1 MEQIQ
6 ANFFKHIAKKSTSGK
21 KLSDELVVLLGISKG
36 EAYKK
41 INSKSLLTIPQI
53 KVLCDHFKTSFTIQ
67 GNENRSSSNINFT
80 PFHTGKV
87 RVKDY
92 INSLEKF
99 LITIASAK
107 VSKLTCATDDVPI
120 FHLFQYPELT
130 AFKLHFWQM
139 RIIDNAPFKFNMNDW
154 DASVLQHAAKLHDL
168 YQTIPS
174 VEVWTKT
181 SLLNTLDQIKYAAEA
196 KIITDKKV
204 GKLICNQLRSALS
217 DIELYAI
224 NRNKSAKKEVS
235 FDWYF
240 YDIIG
245 TITYLAEMDGELE
258 TFIRFNTFNTIQEE
272 NGPLCTEVKHW
283 LENLIK
289 DAVGFSG
296 QGSVQRNK
304 YLAAAY
310 DQSDEMAEMF

>member
-1 MEQIQ
+1 MEQLQ
-6 ANFFKHIAKKSTSGK
+6 TNFFKHLSQ
-21 KLSDELVVLLGISKG
+21 KLAANRKMSDELVELLGISKG

-41 INSKSLLTIPQI
+41 INTKSLLTIPQI
-53 KVLCDHFKTSFTIQ
+53 KLLCDKFQVSFTIE
-67 GNENRSSSNINFT
+67 GKENRASANVNFT
-80 PFHTGKV
+80 PFHTGKIEV
-87 RVKDY
+87 RDY

-99 LITIASAK
+99 LSNIASAANG
-107 VSKLTCATDDVPI
+107 KLTCATDDVPI

-139 RIIDNAPFKFNMNDW
+139 RIIDQAPFKFNVNDW
-154 DASVLQHAAKLHDL
+154 SPSILQPAARLHQL

-181 SLLNTLDQIKYAAEA
+181 SLLNTLDQIKYAAET

-204 GKLICNQLRSALS
+204 GRLICSQLRSALAE
-217 DIELYAI
+217 IEMYAV
-224 NRNKSAKKEVS
+224 NRNKLSKKDVS

-245 TITYLAEMDGELE
+245 TITYLAEMDDELS

-272 NGPLCTEVKHW
+272 NGPLCKEVKHW

-289 DAVGFSG
+289 DATGFSG

-310 DQSDEMAEMF
+310 DQCDEMAGLF

>member
-1 MEQIQ
+1 MEQVQ
-6 ANFFKHIAKKSTSGK
+6 ANFFKHLAKKNTTGK
-21 KLSDELVVLLGISKG
+21 KLSDEIVALLGISKG

-41 INSKSLLTIPQI
+41 INSKSLLTIAQI
-53 KVLCDHFKTSFTIQ
+53 KILCDHYNTSFTIQ
-67 GNENRSSSNINFT
+67 GIENRASSNINFT
-80 PFHTGKV
+80 PFHTGRV
-87 RVKDY
+87 SVKDY
-92 INSLEKF
+92 ISSLEKF
-99 LITIASAK
+99 LSAIASAK
-107 VSKLTCATDDVPI
+107 ISKLTCATDDIPF

-139 RIIDNAPFKFNMNDW
+139 RVIDHAPFKLNMNDW
-154 DASVLQHAAKLHDL
+154 DTSVLKPAARLHDL

-174 VEVWTKT
+174 VEIWTKT
-181 SLLNTLDQIKYAAEA
+181 SLLNTLDQIRYAAEA
-196 KIITDKKV
+196 EIITDKAV
-204 GKLICNQLRSALS
+204 GKLICSQLRAALS

-224 NRNKSAKKEVS
+224 NRKKSANSKAT

-258 TFIRFNTFNTIQEE
+258 TFIRFNTFNTIEE
-272 NGPLCTEVKHW
+272 SNGPLCTEVKHW
-283 LENLIK
+283 LENLMK
-289 DAVGFSG
+289 DATGFSG

-310 DQSDEMAEMF
+310 DQCDAMAELF

>member
-1 MEQIQ
+1 MEQLQ
-6 ANFFKHIAKKSTSGK
+6 ANFIKHLSKKITGNK
-21 KLSDELVVLLGISKG
+21 KLSDEIVELLGISKG

-41 INSKSLLTIPQI
+41 INTKSLLTIPQI
-53 KVLCDHFKTSFTIQ
+53 KILCDYFKTSFTVQ
-67 GNENRSSSNINFT
+67 GNENRASSNINFA
-80 PFHTGKV
+80 PFHEGKLG
-87 RVKDY
+87 VKDY
-92 INSLEKF
+92 INNLEKF
-99 LITIASAK
+99 LNNIAAATNR
-107 VSKLTCATDDVPI
+107 KLSCATEDIPF
-120 FHLFQYPELT
+120 FHLFHYPELT

-139 RIIDNAPFKFNMNDW
+139 RIIDQAPFKFNMNDW
-154 DASVLQHAAKLHDL
+154 GASVLKPAARLHDL

-181 SLLNTLDQIKYAAEA
+181 SLLNTLDQVRYAAEA
-196 KIITDKKV
+196 KIITDKAV
-204 GKLICNQLRSALS
+204 GKLICKQLRSALA
-217 DIELYAI
+217 DIEMYAV
-224 NRNKSAKKEVS
+224 NRNKSPNGMAS

-258 TFIRFNTFNTIQEE
+258 TFIRFNTFNTIEE
-272 NGPLCTEVKHW
+272 TNGPLCTEVKHW

-289 DAVGFSG
+289 DATGFSG

-310 DQSDEMAEMF
+310 DQCDEMADMF

>member
-1 MEQIQ
+1 MEQLQ
-6 ANFFKHIAKKSTSGK
+6 VNFFKHLSQ
-21 KLSDELVVLLGISKG
+21 KLAENRKMSDELVELLGISKG

-41 INSKSLLTIPQI
+41 IKTKSLLTISQI
-53 KVLCDHFKTSFTIQ
+53 KLLCDKFQVSFTIE
-67 GNENRSSSNINFT
+67 GKENRSSANINFT
-80 PFHTGKV
+80 AFHSGKIE
-87 RVKDY
+87 VKDY
-92 INSLEKF
+92 IRSLEKF
-99 LITIASAK
+99 LGNIAAS
-107 VSKLTCATDDVPI
+107 SNRKLSCATDDIPI

-139 RIIDNAPFKFNMNDW
+139 RIIDQAPFKLNLNDW
-154 DASVLQHAAKLHDL
+154 GPSILQPAARMHEL

-204 GKLICNQLRSALS
+204 GRLICTQLRSALA
-217 DIELYAI
+217 DIEMYAV
-224 NRNKSAKKEVS
+224 NRNKLSKEDVV

-245 TITYLAEMDGELE
+245 TITYLAEMDGELS
-258 TFIRFNTFNTIQEE
+258 TFIRFNTFNTIQEQ

-289 DAVGFSG
+289 DATGFSG

-310 DQSDEMAEMF
+310 DQCDEMAEL

>member
-1 MEQIQ
+1 MEHVQVS
-6 ANFFKHIAKKSTSGK
+6 FFKQIAKKKTGGK
-21 KLSDELVVLLGISKG
+21 RLSDELVDLLGISKG

-41 INSKSLLTIPQI
+41 IKAKSLLTIPQI
-53 KVLCDHFKTSFTIQ
+53 ELLCNKFQVSFSIH
-67 GNENRSSSNINFT
+67 GSENQSGSHINFT

-87 RVKDY
+87 GVKDY
-92 INSLEKF
+92 INNLGRFLEN
-99 LITIASAK
+99 IVDSTDG
-107 VSKLTCATDDVPI
+107 KLSCATDDIPF
-120 FHLFQYPELT
+120 FHLFHYPELT

-139 RIIDNAPFKFNMNDW
+139 RIIDKAPFKFSMKDW
-154 DASVLQHAAKLHDL
+154 GGSVLKPAARLHDL
-168 YQTIPS
+168 YQAVPS

-181 SLLNTLDQIKYAAEA
+181 SLLNTLDQIRYAAEA
-196 KIITDKKV
+196 GIINDKKL
-204 GKLICNQLRSALS
+204 GKLICTQLRSALA

-224 NRNKSAKKEVS
+224 NRNKSAKRTVS

-245 TITYLAEMDGELE
+245 TITYLAEMNGGLE

-283 LENLIK
+283 LESLIK
-289 DAVGFSG
+289 DATGFSG

-310 DQSDEMAEMF
+310 EQCDAMAEMF

>member
-1 MEQIQ
+1 MEQLQ
-6 ANFFKHIAKKSTSGK
+6 VAFFNRLSRKLTDNK
-21 KLSDELVVLLGISKG
+21 KLADEIVNVLGVSKS
-36 EAYKK
+36 EVYKK
-41 INSKSLLTIPQI
+41 LTGKTLLTLPQI
-53 KVLCDHFKTSFTIQ
+53 QKLCDHFKTGFTIQ
-67 GNENRSSSNINFT
+67 GNENRSNSNISFT

-87 RVKDY
+87 AVKDY

-99 LITIASAK
+99 LSTIASAK

-139 RIIDNAPFKFNMNDW
+139 RIIDQAPVKFNMSNWGSD
-154 DASVLQHAAKLHDL
+154 VLQPAAKLHDL
-168 YQTIPS
+168 YKTIPS

-181 SLLNTLDQIKYAAEA
+181 SLLNTLDQIRYAAES
-196 KIITDKKV
+196 KLITDKKL
-204 GKLICNQLRSALS
+204 GKLICKQLRSALA
-217 DIELYAI
+217 DIEVYAI
-224 NRNKSAKKEVS
+224 NRNKSSNKEVS

-245 TITYLAEMDGELE
+245 TITYLAEMDGELN
-258 TFIRFNTFNTIQEE
+258 TFIRFNTFNTIHEE
-272 NGPLCTEVKHW
+272 NGPLCTEVKYW
-283 LENLIK
+283 LGNLIK
-289 DAVGFSG
+289 DATGFSG

-310 DQSDEMAEMF
+310 DECDEMAEMF

>member
-1 MEQIQ
+1 MEQLQ
-6 ANFFKHIAKKSTSGK
+6 VNFFKHLSQKLAANR
-21 KLSDELVVLLGISKG
+21 KLSDELVGLLGISKG

-41 INSKSLLTIPQI
+41 INTKSLLTIPQI
-53 KVLCDHFKTSFTIQ
+53 KLLCDHFQVSFTIE
-67 GNENRSSSNINFT
+67 GKENRSSANINFT
-80 PFHTGKV
+80 PFHTGKIG
-87 RVKDY
+87 VKDY
-92 INSLEKF
+92 IRSLEQF
-99 LITIASAK
+99 LGNIAASGTG
-107 VSKLTCATDDVPI
+107 KLSCATDDIPI

-139 RIIDNAPFKFNMNDW
+139 RIIDQAPFKFNANDW
-154 DASVLQHAAKLHDL
+154 GPSILQPAARLHQL

-204 GKLICNQLRSALS
+204 GRLICTQLRSALAE
-217 DIELYAI
+217 IEMYAV
-224 NRNKSAKKEVS
+224 NRNKLSKEDVL

-258 TFIRFNTFNTIQEE
+258 TFIRFNTFNTIHEE

-283 LENLIK
+283 LENLVK

-310 DQSDEMAEMF
+310 DQCDAMAELF